1 MLSPVPVI
9 VSVLRM
15 VGFLPAALLICAC
28 SSAPPRPATLP
39 RRDAHVVDI
48 ASLLPADVDVV
59 VRIDLQRA
67 RSLDVVDDVLAWL
80 RGAQLSESMI
90 ETIGPCLD
98 RASAV
103 TIAARLGPGGLDG
116 DVLVRFRMPGDASSD
131 VACGPR
137 GWEHTGDAGGAAVY
151 EPAHPERRRNAPA
164 MMLAD
169 RQGEVIVVTP
179 GQIDSVLRLVRDGP
193 DVDPPVPPADGLVGL
208 VARVDESRLPATWR
222 EKAPTLTAIASGLST
237 LTLRVD
243 LGERSSA
250 RATLVYANAKAADA
264 ASANLKRVH
273 DALVVS
279 DKEALKRAALGAHA
293 ERTDDT
299 IRVDLTIPSA
309 P

>member
-1 MLSPVPVI
+1 MLSPEPVI
-9 VSVLRM
+9 ISVLRR
-15 VGFLPAALLICAC
+15 VGFLPATLLICTC
-28 SSAPPRPATLP
+28 SNAPPRSTTPP

-59 VRIDLQRA
+59 ARVDLQRA
-67 RSLDVVDDVLAWL
+67 RTLGVVDDVLAWL
-80 RGAQLSESMI
+80 RGARLSDQMLEM
-90 ETIGPCLD
+90 IGPCLG
-98 RASAV
+98 RSSVV

-116 DVLVRFRMPGDASSD
+116 DVLVRFRMHVQASADAPC
-131 VACGPR
+131 AAN
-137 GWEHTGDAGGAAVY
+137 GWKHTGDAGGAAVY
-151 EPAHPERRRNAPA
+151 EPTDAERRRNAPA

-208 VARVDESRLPATWR
+208 AARVDESRLPATWR
-222 EKAPTLTAIASGLST
+222 DKAPTLTAIAAGLST

-243 LGERSSA
+243 LGEHTTA
-250 RATLVYANAKAADA
+250 HATLVYADARAADA
-264 ASANLKRVH
+264 ASATLKRVH
-273 DALVVS
+273 EALIAS

-293 ERTDDT
+293 EKTNDT
-299 IRVDLTIPSA
+299 IRLDLTIPHG